1 MRRGAPNP
9 TWRSVYRPPRRVR
22 CATSDLGAPRRLFR
36 CATSD
41 RGEPSERVGAPCRP
55 AARRQKGAPGCSTLP
70 LLGCGSGSGR
80 WRHTRREPSSSAD
93 RAMRATTAPG
103 VTRPS
108 TGDATVHRCEAA
120 VTGASD
126 RGHGLA
132 AWHVLVRRSSG
143 MAWLSVWPQGLS
155 FWPAAR
161 RGGSG
166 LSFWPSRFS
175 VWPQGLSSWSAASRG
190 DAYPANGCVPSGHLK
205 LLRCPFGHARCPFGQ
220 ARRPFSRARC
230 PFGQARCP
238 FGQDQHSDARS
249 GLGRSAASAGSAV
262 RRPRRSARTPP
273 TRPSSVG

>member
-22 CATSDLGAPRRLFR
+22 CATSELGAPRRLFR

-143 MAWLSVWPQGLS
+143 MAWLSVWPQGSS

-190 DAYPANGCVPSGHLK
+190 DAYPANGCVLLVTGSCFVALSVTRGVPSV
-205 LLRCPFGHARCPFGQ
+205 
-220 ARRPFSRARC
+220 RRGVLSVVRGVPSVRRGVLSVRTNTRT
-230 PFGQARCP
+230 PGP
-238 FGQDQHSDARS
+238 G
-249 GLGRSAASAGSAV
+249 SAGR
-262 RRPRRSARTPP
+262 RRPRARQFGVREGQRGRLPRDP
-273 TRPSSVG
+273 LR